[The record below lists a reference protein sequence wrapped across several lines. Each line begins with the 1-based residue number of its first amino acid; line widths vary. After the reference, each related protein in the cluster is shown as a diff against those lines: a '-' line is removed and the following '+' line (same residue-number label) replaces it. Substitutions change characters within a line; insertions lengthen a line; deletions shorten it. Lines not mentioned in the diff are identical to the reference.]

1 MFDDRPSVGSAIS
14 FWAFLLFATL
24 VAGIAAFILLW
35 RARSSA
41 LLIALV
47 LAIVFELLERPRAPM
62 TSEGPP
68 ERDTSRALW
77 FATASVAAATC
88 AAYLPTLH
96 IYFLADDFGYVRLY
110 SQPFF
115 HTFMRL
121 FAMDQWQ
128 GTGFGNTTQ
137 EFRPFFGLSYMV
149 DHWLSGTN
157 PVGYHL
163 TALLLHVGSSL
174 SIFAL
179 ARTALGMTS
188 WAAAFAG
195 LLFAL
200 LPVHSESVAWIAGSK
215 ADVLSSMFYL
225 VGFLGFLSHRVTG
238 HARYAVLAT
247 AGFFGCLMSKEIAVT
262 FPAMLLSF
270 DLVRWASK
278 TQGASGDSAAAGTR
292 SWRAILLPYLPIAAL
307 LLVYLVARGAMFPT
321 LLQGERWP
329 FSFREASANLAG
341 FHAQINR
348 LWLVFKGLHLYN
360 LEQFLVELPQW
371 SVGIV
376 LALTLAWTVFTVRA
390 GARSGMLCVLFF
402 GGAWYAIAS
411 IPLLLTY
418 HSARHLY
425 LPMAGPC
432 IALAWLASSGW
443 TLLLGRARVVRVVA
457 AVALLSILA
466 GQLRTQNNNWVRAGE
481 ISQKLEA
488 ELVAALEVTP
498 TDALVVVWAPLKE
511 GKVGEAWSG
520 GAYVWPWVMP
530 SALQEP
536 FTGRDLYSASR
547 LLEFPDMYC
556 CPLGQWW
563 ERKRSLLLS
572 VLSGE
577 PEEPVQVQ
585 RLAWDER
592 NAMVTRRERE
602 VPRKHLRALIEEVL
616 GGPLEDANTIS
627 HETAIKVMAAFMD
640 LTDQRQ

>member
-1 MFDDRPSVGSAIS
+1 VGSAIWLGV
-14 FWAFLLFATL
+14 FVLFVAL
-24 VAGIAAFILLW
+24 VAGITAFLLLW
-35 RARSSA
+35 RGRSSA
-41 LLIALV
+41 LLIGLV
-47 LAIVFELLERPRAPM
+47 VAIVFLLLEWPRAAM
-62 TSEGPP
+62 NSEDLP
-68 ERDTSRALW
+68 ERDTSRKLW
-77 FATASVAAATC
+77 FSMALVATATW

-115 HTFMRL
+115 DTVPRL
-121 FAMDQWQ
+121 FAIAQSQ

-137 EFRPFFGLSYMV
+137 EFRPFFGLSYLV
-149 DHWLSGTN
+149 DYWFWGTN

-163 TALLLHVGSSL
+163 TAVLLHVTSAL
-174 SIFAL
+174 AIFAL
-179 ARTALGMTS
+179 AKRALGVTS
-188 WAAAFAG
+188 RVAAFAG

-225 VGFLGFLSHRVTG
+225 VGFLGFVSYRATG
-238 HARYAVLAT
+238 HARYVLLAT
-247 AGFFGCLMSKEIAVT
+247 AGFVGCLMSKEIAVT
-262 FPAMLLSF
+262 FPAMLVSF
-270 DLVRWASK
+270 DLVRWASR
-278 TQGASGDSAAAGTR
+278 TQGASGDNAAAGTG
-292 SWRAILLPYLPIAAL
+292 SWRAILFPYLPIAG
-307 LLVYLVARGAMFPT
+307 LLVAYLVARGAMFPT

-341 FHAQINR
+341 FHAQLNR
-348 LWLVFKGLHLYN
+348 LWPVFKGLHLYN

-376 LALTLAWTVFTVRA
+376 LGLSLAWTVFTVSA
-390 GARSGMLCVLFF
+390 GARSAMCWILFF
-402 GGAWYAIAS
+402 GGAWYAIACL
-411 IPLLLTY
+411 PLLLTY

-443 TLLLGRARVVRVVA
+443 TLLSGRARVMRVVA
-457 AVALLSILA
+457 AMALLSILA
-466 GQLRTQNNNWVRAGE
+466 VQLRTQNNNWVRAGE
-481 ISQKLEA
+481 ISQKLEDGF
-488 ELVAALEVTP
+488 VAALEVTP

-511 GKVGEAWSG
+511 GKVGEAWAG

-536 FTGRDLYSASR
+536 FAGRDLYSASR

-556 CPLGQWW
+556 CPVGQWW

-572 VLSGE
+572 ALSGE
-577 PEEPVQVQ
+577 PEEPVRVQ

-592 NAMVTRRERE
+592 NGMVTRRERA
-602 VPRKHLRALIEEVL
+602 VPRKHLRALIEGVL
-616 GGPLEDANTIS
+616 GGPVEDANTVS
-627 HETAIKVMAAFMD
+627 HETAIKLMAAFMD
-640 LTDQRQ
+640 LTAQRH